1 MGRLGTIFIGLGRS
15 NRDLGGA
22 EDGISSLL
30 ILVLL
35 TSAPRLEGD
44 ICPDKV
50 GGDMGAQM
58 TRVSNGAGPAFFSFL
73 TWTGGS

>member
-15 NRDLGGA
+15 NKDLGGA
-22 EDGISSLL
+22 DDGRSSLL

-35 TSAPRLEGD
+35 TSELMLEGD
-44 ICPDKV
+44 IWPDRV
-50 GGDMGAQM
+50 GGDIGAQI
-58 TRVSNGAGPAFFSFL
+58 TRVSNGAGPTFFSFL